1 MDPQPHQDQTTIYQF
16 QVEGQLNPAWSEWFE
31 DLTLTHEASGNTIL
45 TGPIPD
51 QAALH
56 GVLIKIR
63 DLGLT
68 LITVKRL
75 KKSEAGAN
83 NA

>member
-1 MDPQPHQDQTTIYQF
+1 MVNRMNHPAPPDSFWHYQLK
-16 QVEGQLNPAWSEWFE
+16 VEGHLNPTWSTWFE
-31 DLTLTHEASGNTIL
+31 ELTLTHDPDGSTSL
-45 TGPIPD
+45 TGSMID

-68 LITVKRL
+68 LISVQRIGEVK
-75 KKSEAGAN
+75 
-83 NA
+83 

>member
-1 MDPQPHQDQTTIYQF
+1 MNRQPSQDQTNHYEF
-16 QVEGQLNPAWSEWFE
+16 KVEGQLNPTWSAWFE
-31 DLTLTHEASGNTIL
+31 DLTLIHEASGNTTL
-45 TGPIPD
+45 TGSIAD

-68 LITVKRL
+68 LISVKRL
-75 KKSEAGAN
+75 KKSETGTN
-83 NA
+83 ND

>member
-1 MDPQPHQDQTTIYQF
+1 MNRQPRQDQTTIYQF
-16 QVEGQLNPAWSEWFE
+16 KVEGQLNPTWSAWFE

-45 TGPIPD
+45 TGPIAD
-51 QAALH
+51 QATLH

-68 LITVKRL
+68 LISVKRL
-75 KKSEAGAN
+75 KKSETGVN
-83 NA
+83 ND